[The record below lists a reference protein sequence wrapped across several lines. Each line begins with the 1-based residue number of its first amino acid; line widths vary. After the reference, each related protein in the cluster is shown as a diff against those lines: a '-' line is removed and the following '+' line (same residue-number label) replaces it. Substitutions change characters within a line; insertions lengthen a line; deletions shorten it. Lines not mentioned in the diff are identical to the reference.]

1 MYSNFKMKKYRYS
14 SVSRT
19 AKKPLVF
26 YNKYREAISSLY
38 IDIIYLC
45 ICMSLYTLFL
55 YNKSLYAKKQPDFF
69 KNLKIKI

>member
-26 YNKYREAISSLY
+26 YNKYREAIASYRKLSQAIVEL
-38 IDIIYLC
+38 
-45 ICMSLYTLFL
+45 S
-55 YNKSLYAKKQPDFF
+55 
-69 KNLKIKI
+69 

>member
-26 YNKYREAISSLY
+26 YNNYREAIASYCRAIASYRKLLSSYRKLG
-38 IDIIYLC
+38 
-45 ICMSLYTLFL
+45 MQGFL
-55 YNKSLYAKKQPDFF
+55 H
-69 KNLKIKI
+69 

>member
-26 YNKYREAISSLY
+26 YNNYREAIASYRKLSQAIVEL
-38 IDIIYLC
+38 
-45 ICMSLYTLFL
+45 S
-55 YNKSLYAKKQPDFF
+55 
-69 KNLKIKI
+69 